1 MRELSRVFQGML
13 VCSKEVICSSLCV
26 GTSVLKQHE
35 FLIALW
41 KHECERTFKDKMTEL
56 KDQDKFQGMLN
67 TTCQEIFE
75 FDPASRVTESNIY
88 FTDFLREDIEDPETG
103 EMMPPPKVYEMVPTL
118 DKLKIKVLEWQ
129 AKLNADPK
137 FKLKMDLV
145 YFL

>member
-13 VCSKEVICSSLCV
+13 VCPKEVITSSSAV
-26 GTSVLKQHE
+26 TTAVFKQPE

-75 FDPASRVTESNIY
+75 FDPTTKMTEMNI
-88 FTDFLREDIEDPETG
+88 
-103 EMMPPPKVYEMVPTL
+103 
-118 DKLKIKVLEWQ
+118 
-129 AKLNADPK
+129 
-137 FKLKMDLV
+137 
-145 YFL
+145 